1 MELGCSDKS
10 LYYVCRYYGDDDFII
25 RTFDFIAQSDS
36 VHDLQ
41 YLIRI
46 LMRLVVP
53 DTDSRM
59 TCSKKDSLFLKL
71 HAAARLP
78 HQLPYIHIG

>member
-1 MELGCSDKS
+1 MEPGCSDKS

-59 TCSKKDSLFLKL
+59 TCSKKDSFF
-71 HAAARLP
+71 
-78 HQLPYIHIG
+78 

>member
-10 LYYVCRYYGDDDFII
+10 LYYVCRYYGGDDFII
-25 RTFDFIAQSDS
+25 QTFDFIAQSDS

-59 TCSKKDSLFLKL
+59 TCSKKDSFF
-71 HAAARLP
+71 
-78 HQLPYIHIG
+78 